1 MIQRLKR
8 FYLKEMFMPSFL
20 GIFINPMYFIRNG
33 IKRGVLSNKKYLT
46 GRLLDFGCG
55 NKPYAE
61 LIDVKEYIGVEIEDN
76 NHVQAEKNIE
86 AYYDG
91 KTIPFSDNYFDSI
104 LSSEVFEHVFNLEQ
118 ILKELNRV
126 LKPGGHMLIT
136 VPFVW
141 EEHSMPYDFARYTSF
156 GIKDLLLRN
165 GFSIISAEKTTN
177 YVETV
182 FQMWSAYIYQSIFP
196 KNKFV
201 KAILTPIFIA
211 PVTITG
217 IFLSWIL
224 PKNKNF
230 YHNNIITARK

>member
-1 MIQRLKR
+1 
-8 FYLKEMFMPSFL
+8 MFIPSFL

-33 IKRGVLSNKKYLT
+33 IIRGVLSNKKYLT

-61 LIDVKEYIGVEIEDN
+61 LIDVKEYIGLEIEDD
-76 NHVQAEKNIE
+76 NHIQADKNIE

-141 EEHSMPYDFARYTSF
+141 EEHSIPNDFARYTSF
-156 GIKDLLLRN
+156 GIRDLLVRS

-182 FQMWSAYIYQSIFP
+182 FQMWGAYIYQSVFP
-196 KNKFV
+196 KNKLA
-201 KAILTPIFIA
+201 KAILTPVFIA
-211 PVTITG
+211 PITITG